1 MKKTKRHN
9 IEGAV
14 LDIPLRYDELAGMD
28 IEEYPDLTEHPVYT
42 PAGERVMLTI
52 EDACLYGETAD
63 GTRCIDCGSCVHY
76 RQAPDTLLGVCG
88 HAHMRIGQPAQV
100 NGAPEG
106 ENATEADN
114 TRKKG
119 HEKEE
124 SEP

>member
-1 MKKTKRHN
+1 MGKTRRHN

-42 PAGERVMLTI
+42 PAG
-52 EDACLYGETAD
+52 ACSYGETAD

-88 HAHMRIGQPAQV
+88 HERRRA
-100 NGAPEG
+100 
-106 ENATEADN
+106 
-114 TRKKG
+114 
-119 HEKEE
+119 
-124 SEP
+124 